1 LMSGIETIVAV
12 GILILIGIIILK
24 VFGAILFFVPAAVVA
39 WVVLYL
45 TGRELYA
52 AVAFLAICIL
62 SLSKKK

>member
-1 LMSGIETIVAV
+1 MSGIETLVVV
-12 GILILIGIIILK
+12 GILVIIGLIILK
-24 VFGAILFFVPAAVVA
+24 VVGAVLFFLPAVVVA
-39 WVVLYL
+39 WIVMYL

>member
-1 LMSGIETIVAV
+1 MSGIETLVVV
-12 GILILIGIIILK
+12 GILVIIGLIILK
-24 VFGAILFFVPAAVVA
+24 VVGALLFFLPAVVVA
-39 WVVLYL
+39 WIVMYL

>member
-1 LMSGIETIVAV
+1 MSGIETLVVV
-12 GILILIGIIILK
+12 GILVLFGLIVLK
-24 VFGAILFFVPAAVVA
+24 VVGAILFFVPAAVVA
-39 WVVLYL
+39 WIVMYL

>member
-1 LMSGIETIVAV
+1 MSGIETFIVI
-12 GILILIGIIILK
+12 GILVLIGLIILK
-24 VFGAILFFVPAAVVA
+24 IVGAILFFIPAAIVA
-39 WVVLYL
+39 WIVMYL

>member
-1 LMSGIETIVAV
+1 MSGIETFIVI
-12 GILILIGIIILK
+12 GILVLIGLIILK
-24 VFGAILFFVPAAVVA
+24 IVGAILFFIPAAVVA
-39 WVVLYL
+39 WIVMYL

>member
-1 LMSGIETIVAV
+1 MSGIETLVVV
-12 GILILIGIIILK
+12 GILVLIGLIILK
-24 VFGAILFFVPAAVVA
+24 VVGAILFFIPAAVVA
-39 WVVLYL
+39 WVVMYL